1 MEGSLDS
8 SQFTQRGTRTSV
20 PILTA
25 IWPQHLF
32 RYCSKPY
39 VNLLVAQEEKS
50 VGFTAVRPGVGEV
63 VIPQYFPCSICLRAD
78 SLLSRSLCDIYCRN
92 FPTYAADVYS
102 KTVCIILQS
111 TAHATSNPSSL
122 ELFDRLITAA
132 TEMKSLH
139 DTSLSLPEGHPDN
152 CVGVRNGRKVV
163 AITHCRVGK
172 VCLYSPRASHGPLT
186 LAAEAFHLSQQPLG
200 MTCHIFFTSWIQER
214 LPSSSHTATAIMAD
228 PSACEQHFS
237 KQ

>member
-1 MEGSLDS
+1 M
-8 SQFTQRGTRTSV
+8 T
-20 PILTA
+20 
-25 IWPQHLF
+25 
-32 RYCSKPY
+32 
-39 VNLLVAQEEKS
+39 
-50 VGFTAVRPGVGEV
+50 
-63 VIPQYFPCSICLRAD
+63 
-78 SLLSRSLCDIYCRN
+78 
-92 FPTYAADVYS
+92 
-102 KTVCIILQS
+102 S
-111 TAHATSNPSSL
+111 TAETSPHTL
-122 ELFDRLITAA
+122 QMFTVKQYVLFCRVQHMPRQILHRLSFLTGCLQITAA

-163 AITHCRVGK
+163 AIMHCRVGK